1 MENSINS
8 VHFLPFLSVFK
19 LNAVLLVVNLNY
31 EASEAANIPLL
42 QILLKPWLF
51 LVTIFL
57 NLYIVLCLEKKF
69 TLTIYGHCFHSS
81 WESGREMYFWG
92 DFFSPQRTKK
102 SKYIIYFAREDGF
115 TGDRVSRKWFLV
127 SGTNMWEIKGKTL
140 DLWRSKGPVL
150 LLGHFSG
157 CTSPLGW
164 IADVSINA
172 MFFWVIRFILW
183 WNISSS
189 N

>member
-8 VHFLPFLSVFK
+8 VHFLPFMSVFQTERCLVGHKPK
-19 LNAVLLVVNLNY
+19 LWSKWSSKHPFTGNIIETLV
-31 EASEAANIPLL
+31 IPNDH
-42 QILLKPWLF
+42 LF
-51 LVTIFL
+51 
-57 NLYIVLCLEKKF
+57 LYIVLCLEKKF

-81 WESGREMYFWG
+81 WESGREMHFWG
-92 DFFSPQRTKK
+92 DFFSLNEQK
-102 SKYIIYFAREDGF
+102 SLNIYYILQGKM
-115 TGDRVSRKWFLV
+115 GLLV
-127 SGTNMWEIKGKTL
+127 SCTNMWQIKGKTL

-164 IADVSINA
+164 IAHVSINA